1 MLEGMREG
9 NDERELTERHEW
21 FMRIAL
27 DQAEKALRDK
37 EVPVG
42 CVFVHADSGTV
53 LATGANE
60 TNISLNGTRHAE
72 FVGVDAILKQHPA
85 SILQETVLYVTV
97 EPCVMCAAA
106 LRQLQIKH
114 VYFGC
119 GNDRFGGCGSVF
131 SVHSDPVGRS
141 VETPGYPVTSGIFSK
156 EAIMLLRR
164 FYLLQNDTAPN
175 PALKAMRV
183 LKEVED

>member
-1 MLEGMREG
+1 MEQ
-9 NDERELTERHEW
+9 HEAM
-21 FMRIAL
+21 MRIAL
-27 DQAEKALRDK
+27 AQGEQALLDK

-42 CVFVHADSGTV
+42 CVFVHSSGTI

-72 FVGVDAILKQHPA
+72 FVGIDAILEKHPA
-85 SILQETVLYVTV
+85 SILQETDLYVTV

-106 LRQLQIKH
+106 LRQVRIRH

-131 SVHSDPVGRS
+131 SLHSDPAKRS
-141 VETPGYPVTSGIFSK
+141 VDTPGYAITSGLFRK

-164 FYLLQNDTAPN
+164 FYLLQNDTAPV
-175 PALKAMRV
+175 PALKESRV
-183 LKEVED
+183 LKEL